1 MTVSS
6 RLTKSVLSL
15 STLLTFCPGSWAA
28 EENAL
33 TTEFAAKYTE
43 ILQRLAD
50 AGTGT
55 TPQPVTSRNSG
66 LGSTKLQTSSLQLGA
81 GLGETTPGLTPLA
94 EWRAMFPIKAKATRE
109 PGR

>member
-1 MTVSS
+1 MPASS
-6 RLTKSVLSL
+6 RFTKSVLGL
-15 STLLTFCPGSWAA
+15 SILIAFTSSSWAA

-50 AGTGT
+50 VNAGSKARALGPRT
-55 TPQPVTSRNSG
+55 SG
-66 LGSTKLQTSSLQLGA
+66 LGSSKLETSSLELGA

-94 EWRAMFPIKAKATRE
+94 EWRAMFPIKSKVTR
-109 PGR
+109 